1 MSAARFVYI
10 TAESRDEAVA
20 IGRAL
25 VQERLAACAN
35 VIDPVTSIYWWEGA
49 VQEDAEVVLV
59 LKTQADLVTP
69 LTERVKALHSYACPC
84 VVALPI
90 DGGNPAYLQWIADQ
104 TTGASARSDR

>member
-10 TAESRDEAVA
+10 TASGRDEAVA

-49 VQEDAEVVLV
+49 VQEDTEVVLV
-59 LKTQADLVTP
+59 LKTRADLVVA
-69 LTERVKALHSYACPC
+69 LTERVKAMHSYACPC

-90 DGGNPAYLQWIADQ
+90 DGGNPVYLDWIVEETA
-104 TTGASARSDR
+104 GASTRTDQ